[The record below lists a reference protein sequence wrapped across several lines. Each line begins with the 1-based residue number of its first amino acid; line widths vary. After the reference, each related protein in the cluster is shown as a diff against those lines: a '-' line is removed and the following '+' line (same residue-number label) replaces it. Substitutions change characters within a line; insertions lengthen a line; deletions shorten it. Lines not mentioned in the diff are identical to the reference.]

1 MKTPSLA
8 PGSFDTRTLFR
19 AYMAGAALGGLAL
32 LAGLPGLG
40 TDLGA
45 TPETKRALV
54 QLCGVMLLSLAC
66 LAGGFGEI
74 EDPRSRHRALGGFA
88 FAHLVALAGVVGIAA
103 LHGGMDQRDLTVPV
117 LVGLCIVLFHS
128 WQTGDGYRAGASL
141 AFTQLFGPP
150 RTDDRLRSE
159 YEERIREAASQEER
173 HRLARELHDSVKQQI
188 YAMQAAAAT
197 VGARF
202 DSDAPGAR
210 AALDRLRESGRE
222 AMAEMEAML
231 DSLRATTLTNAGLV
245 EALKKQ
251 GEALKFRTGARVA
264 FEIGPLPPDAVLAPG
279 AQQAIFKVAQEAFAN
294 IGRHARATHATV
306 RIALDG
312 DRLVVRIEDD
322 GAGFVPASPAAGM
335 GLANMR
341 ERAAAYGADFEVRSQ
356 PGAGTTVV
364 LSMPSA
370 DRVVGDLA
378 RQRRRSIAWGIGCA
392 GIAAITLAVW
402 LTGSRPGPITAI
414 LGANVIIFLREAF
427 SYRRARRRAEEAAWT
442 ASPSRS

>member
-1 MKTPSLA
+1 MQTASLSA
-8 PGSFDTRTLFR
+8 ASFDTRALFR
-19 AYMAGAALGGLAL
+19 AYSAGAAIVGLAL
-32 LAGLPGLG
+32 LAGVPGLG

-45 TPETKRALV
+45 TPEIARSFLQV
-54 QLCGVMLLSLAC
+54 SGVMLFSLAC

-74 EDPRSRHRALGGFA
+74 EDPPSRHRALGWFA
-88 FAHLVALAGVVGIAA
+88 FAHLAALAGIVGISAR
-103 LHGGMDQRDLTVPV
+103 HGGVHRGDVGVPV
-117 LVGLCIVLFHS
+117 LVGLCVVLFHF
-128 WQTGDGYRAGASL
+128 WQTGDGYRAGESL
-141 AFTQLFGPP
+141 PFTKRFGSP
-150 RTDDRLRSE
+150 RTVERLRSE
-159 YEERIREAASQEER
+159 YEARIREAAGQEER

-188 YAMQAAAAT
+188 YAIQAAAAT
-197 VGARF
+197 VEARF

-251 GEALKFRTGARVA
+251 GEALQFRTGARVA

-306 RIALDG
+306 RLALDG
-312 DRLVVRIEDD
+312 ARLVLRIEDD

-378 RQRRRSIAWGIGCA
+378 HQRRRSIAWGLGCA
-392 GIAAITLAVW
+392 AIAAITLAVW

-414 LGANVIIFLREAF
+414 LAANVIIFLREAF
-427 SYRRARRRAEEAAWT
+427 SYRTARRRAEEAAWT